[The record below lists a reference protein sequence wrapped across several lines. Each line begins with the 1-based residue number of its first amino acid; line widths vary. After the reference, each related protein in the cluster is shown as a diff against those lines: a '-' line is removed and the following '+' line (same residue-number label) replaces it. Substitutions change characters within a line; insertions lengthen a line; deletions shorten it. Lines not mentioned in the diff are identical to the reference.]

1 MKPILWLFL
10 GLMIAC
16 QDKSSGD
23 SAPTPEPTPAPDCGR
38 VLQKLK
44 LNENFKLTDLDGTAL
59 FIKNNAAELQRL
71 EAEEAF
77 AVWACLEKGS

>member
-1 MKPILWLFL
+1 MKHGLWLFL

-23 SAPTPEPTPAPDCGR
+23 SAPTPEPTPTQDCAR
-38 VLQKLK
+38 VLQNLK
-44 LNENFKLTDLDGTAL
+44 LNDNFKLTDLDGAAL

-71 EAEEAF
+71 EAEEAA